1 MAAGRAVRTRSCHRG
16 KDTQKNL
23 FSEVSDCGIAPF
35 FMKSFAARPA
45 LYRKYGTRHAV
56 RGVGEDVGRVRSPH
70 NRPVGVAAGG
80 IRNLRVP
87 QTT

>member
-1 MAAGRAVRTRSCHRG
+1 MAVGRAVRTQSCHRG

-35 FMKSFAARPA
+35 FMKSFAARPT
-45 LYRKYGTRHAV
+45 LCRKYGTRHAV
-56 RGVGEDVGRVRSPH
+56 CGVGESVGRVRSPH
-70 NRPVGVAAGG
+70 NGPVGVAEGG
-80 IRNLRVP
+80 IRNLRAP